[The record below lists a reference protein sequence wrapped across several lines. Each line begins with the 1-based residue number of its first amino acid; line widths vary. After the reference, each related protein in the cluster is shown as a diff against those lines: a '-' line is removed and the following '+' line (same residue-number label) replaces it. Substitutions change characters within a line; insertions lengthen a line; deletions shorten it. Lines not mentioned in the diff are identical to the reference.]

1 MTEGYARMD
10 VMHTMEEL
18 VAELNQYNYHY
29 YTLDA
34 PLVSDKEY
42 DVLYDKLVA
51 LEAESGIILPHS
63 PTQRVG
69 GELLNGFTPHLQFA
83 LLWSL
88 DKAQNIE

>member
-1 MTEGYARMD
+1 MD

-18 VAELNQYNYHY
+18 VAELNQHNYHY

-42 DVLYDKLVA
+42 DVLYDRLIQ
-51 LEAESGIILPHS
+51 LEAESGMVLPDS

-69 GELLNGFTPHLQFA
+69 E
-83 LLWSL
+83 SC
-88 DKAQNIE
+88 